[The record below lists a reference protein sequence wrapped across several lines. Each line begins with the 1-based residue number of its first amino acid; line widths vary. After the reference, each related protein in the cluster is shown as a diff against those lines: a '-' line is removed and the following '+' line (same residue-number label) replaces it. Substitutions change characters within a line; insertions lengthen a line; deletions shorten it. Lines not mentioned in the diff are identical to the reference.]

1 MPIVR
6 KKERAQVNNLTVYL
20 QELEKEEKIKP
31 KVSRKKEIRLEQKEI
46 KETKKKKHAVKSNKT
61 KNLFFKR

>member
-20 QELEKEEKIKP
+20 QELEKEEKMKP
-31 KVSRKKEIRLEQKEI
+31 KVIRKKEIKLEQKEI
-46 KETKKKKHAVKSNKT
+46 KETKKKCRKEQQN
-61 KNLFFKR
+61 

>member
-46 KETKKKKHAVKSNKT
+46 KETKKKNMQ
-61 KNLFFKR
+61 

>member
-46 KETKKKKHAVKSNKT
+46 KETKKKKTCSKEQ
-61 KNLFFKR
+61 

>member
-20 QELEKEEKIKP
+20 QELEKEEKMKP
-31 KVSRKKEIRLEQKEI
+31 KVIRKKEIKLEQKEI
-46 KETKKKKHAVKSNKT
+46 KETKKKKCRKEQQN
-61 KNLFFKR
+61 

>member
-1 MPIVR
+1 MR

-46 KETKKKKHAVKSNKT
+46 KETKKKKTCSKEQ
-61 KNLFFKR
+61 